1 MKIRA
6 GYDMA
11 FTCPQDVPMLLMLKV
26 HPSRRSD
33 LVGDDSIE
41 VTPKVPTRSYQ
52 DVFGN
57 ICTRL
62 VAPRGLLE
70 LRSDFVVA
78 DSGLPDPVAPAAE
91 QWAIDALPD
100 DALMYLLGSRYCDTQ
115 KLADQAWSLFGQIRG
130 GWPRAQAI
138 CQYVHDRVQFGYQ
151 HARDDRTAWEG
162 HEERIGVCRDFA
174 HLAIALC
181 RCMNIPARYCT
192 GYLGDIGV
200 PPDPA
205 PMDFSAW
212 FEVFLAGSWHA
223 LDARHNQPRIGRIV
237 IARGRDAA
245 DVAISTTF
253 GPAPLARFRV
263 ITEELYAS

>member
-1 MKIRA
+1 
-6 GYDMA
+6 
-11 FTCPQDVPMLLMLKV
+11 MLSV

-33 LVGDDSIE
+33 LLTEDRMHCSPPLRVR
-41 VTPKVPTRSYQ
+41 TYN

-62 VAPRGLLE
+62 VAPPSLLE
-70 LRSDFVVA
+70 IHNDFIIA
-78 DSGLPDPVAPAAE
+78 DSGQPDKMAPDAE
-91 QWAIDALPD
+91 QWPIDALPD
-100 DALMYLLGSRYCDTQ
+100 DTLVYLLGSRYCDTQ
-115 KLADQAWSLFGQIRG
+115 KLSNTAWSMFGGIRE
-130 GWPRAQAI
+130 GWARAQAI
-138 CQYVHDRVQFGYQ
+138 CQYVHDRIQFGYH
-151 HARDDRTAWEG
+151 HARDDRTAAEG

-174 HLAIALC
+174 HLAIALS

-212 FEVFLAGSWHA
+212 YEVFLGGVWYA

-245 DVAISTTF
+245 DVAISTAF
-253 GPAPLARFRV
+253 GPAPLARFKV
-263 ITEELYAS
+263 TTEEFVERAGSQA